1 MGQGIYAKF
10 QQRPA
15 ERSFKNQQESLRA
28 TRKEAAALVPFSRR
42 LEQDLLSL
50 VCDKKRDDQA
60 SGRRRYSSP
69 VRSRRLKERRRSCER
84 RDSEDQQERRRRRR
98 KGSPQRH
105 RADPSSPSPS
115 SSCSSDWSYGKRR
128 RKSRWRS
135 RRSYSP
141 EERVP
146 ALRAPPSAAPSAR
159 ASFRRSARHFTTPP
173 SARTAD
179 VTRSASSSP
188 GRRQSK
194 TEKDEKRDHVILVH
208 SLQHVHNALD
218 AKRLQL
224 YPDKNS
230 PSECSEYQSGYD
242 DRRGTSPDHELVR
255 VYKVA
260 HMSQSEFVNP
270 PNSVVLLPGE
280 NASCLTFR

>member
-1 MGQGIYAKF
+1 MWTVGLCIVRRKAAENEITLSYKRPQAPSGNGVLVHPTLCACTF
-10 QQRPA
+10 DVLPLEVTRGQRPA

-42 LEQDLLSL
+42 LEEDLLSL
-50 VCDKKRDDQA
+50 VCDKKRDNQA
-60 SGRRRYSSP
+60 SDRRRCSSP
-69 VRSRRLKERRRSCER
+69 VRSRRLKERRHSRER

-159 ASFRRSARHFTTPP
+159 ASLRRSARHFTTPP

-194 TEKDEKRDHVILVH
+194 TEKDEKRDHTILVH

-224 YPDKNS
+224 YPDKTMDCAY
-230 PSECSEYQSGYD
+230 E
-242 DRRGTSPDHELVR
+242 
-255 VYKVA
+255 K
-260 HMSQSEFVNP
+260 
-270 PNSVVLLPGE
+270 
-280 NASCLTFR
+280 